1 METAVKALEKITE
14 RREKMQVVTNK
25 DESCSVEFK
34 EDRCFVELLY
44 QMLIEI
50 PESEE
55 KAMTM
60 LQIQQMAI
68 HLRYKSRQKGS
79 PFMLGQVHTPFV
91 YHQVSR
97 NPSPISAA
105 SATSDSPVNSGIY
118 QRMLS
123 EEQC

>member
-1 METAVKALEKITE
+1 M
-14 RREKMQVVTNK
+14 
-25 DESCSVEFK
+25 
-34 EDRCFVELLY
+34 FVDLLY

-55 KAMTM
+55 KAVTV

-97 NPSPISAA
+97 NPGPISAA